1 MFSISRFTAMQVIS
15 TERLQALPV
24 APAVTVDMEESQLSL
39 SVFISVGSVRLINL
53 WENTHLDSMHMVTSF
68 ERNGYCILRRI
79 NIRHFTQSKKN
90 IIHA

>member
-1 MFSISRFTAMQVIS
+1 M
-15 TERLQALPV
+15 

-39 SVFISVGSVRLINL
+39 SVFISVGSTRLINL
-53 WENTHLDSMHMVTSF
+53 WENTNLNAMHMDPSL
-68 ERNGYCILRRI
+68 ESNGYCILRGI

>member
-1 MFSISRFTAMQVIS
+1 M
-15 TERLQALPV
+15 
-24 APAVTVDMEESQLSL
+24 APAAAVDVEESQLSL

-53 WENTHLDSMHMVTSF
+53 WENTHLDCMHTDTSL
-68 ERNGYCILRRI
+68 ESNGYCILRGI